1 MEQYGNYLGILKWSL
16 AQNDGTKPS
25 EVKPLSEEVFS
36 FLFWLM
42 YRIEHFLKKQLKP
55 LVNQMLVRWRSY

>member
-25 EVKPLSEEVFS
+25 EVKPLSEEVI
-36 FLFWLM
+36 
-42 YRIEHFLKKQLKP
+42 YII
-55 LVNQMLVRWRSY
+55 Y